1 MLFIVSGPVASISVD
16 TQPTSATVSWTEPQY
31 IPAHYPI
38 VTYEVGYYSTNDRS
52 CNGTITNDDVMPEG
66 LRNVTLL
73 TATFNGLMSNTCYG
87 FVVRGYTEVGPGPWK
102 GMLEWTMEAPTT
114 PPTSSVLGQ
123 TPSTTRSRSASQQ
136 TPTSSIGSTAPSSAG
151 NTSCTI
157 AL

>member
-31 IPAHYPI
+31 NPAHYPI

-73 TATFNGLMSNTCYG
+73 TATLNGLMSGTCYG
-87 FVVRGYTEVGPGPWK
+87 FVVRGYTKIGPGPWTGILK
-102 GMLEWTMEAPTT
+102 RTLQPPTT
-114 PPTSSVLGQ
+114 SDTS
-123 TPSTTRSRSASQQ
+123 
-136 TPTSSIGSTAPSSAG
+136 SSAG
-151 NTSCTI
+151 M
-157 AL
+157 